1 MNRLPGGC
9 VVLYPEELRILF
21 QVARIWDIR
30 VRMREAGKDDVQYQV
45 INQLA
50 QAVFA
55 QDADTGTIPRQMTA
69 SGQSEYMTVGQVARG
84 AHLAERTVRLH
95 LQQQILPASKSG
107 RHWIIRTTD
116 ANTYIAARRRA

>member
-9 VVLYPEELRILF
+9 VVLYPDELRILF
-21 QVARIWDIR
+21 QVAKIWDIR
-30 VRMREAGKDDVQYQV
+30 VRMRSAGKDDVQYQV

-55 QDADTGTIPRQMTA
+55 EDAADGTIPRKLTA
-69 SGQSEYMTVGQVARG
+69 SDEAEYMTVGQVARG

-107 RHWIIRTTD
+107 RNWIIRTTD
-116 ANTYIAARRRA
+116 AHTYIAARRRA